1 MSGTEFEGY
10 EALVSELRATP
21 PVAPE
26 RLRER
31 VLGLTPGSRLRMS
44 KRRRLTL
51 VVVPVAAVLAVG
63 AALVHGVVNSGSR
76 NLQTRADGS
85 ALVGHLSL
93 SPLNHAPAQY
103 KAPVPAFRNTATTP
117 SATSYGAQ
125 TQRKLAQPK
134 AWKTADGV
142 NSHSVAAGAPAFKG
156 SVLGQTAREAVKI
169 PTNRLVHAD
178 ASLQVSVKSHAALS
192 KATNNAT
199 KIVSSLGG
207 YAQSVRYQSSHAG
220 QGDAVLELR
229 VPVQKAE
236 VAIGRLANLG
246 TLLSQ
251 QVSTQDLQQ
260 QLTSQ
265 NNGIGS
271 LKRAI
276 AVYEQALKSGTLSA
290 SERVTIQIKLSN
302 ARHAIT
308 QLRRNRTATLQSGAT
323 SNISLLLT
331 TRQHAFVVP
340 HHHGST
346 RVGRLLG
353 SAAHFL
359 ALEGIIFL
367 YALIVVAPL
376 LVIGGLAWWVLRER
390 RRREERLLAS
400 A

>member
-1 MSGTEFEGY
+1 MSAFDRSELDGY
-10 EALVSELRATP
+10 EALVSELRAAP

-26 RLRER
+26 RLRQR
-31 VLGLTPGSRLRMS
+31 VLGLAPRARSRQ
-44 KRRRLTL
+44 RRLVL
-51 VVVPVAAVLAVG
+51 VVVPVAVVLAVG
-63 AALVHGVVNSGSR
+63 AALVHGFVSSSDTKRSAASPVVNDKLST
-76 NLQTRADGS
+76 LQGAKSVAHGS
-85 ALVGHLSL
+85 AANTPVYSPPHTKSGTSAGELAVQG
-93 SPLNHAPAQY
+93 SPLRRALP
-103 KAPVPAFRNTATTP
+103 TT
-117 SATSYGAQ
+117 STFSNDV
-125 TQRKLAQPK
+125 LIIPK
-134 AWKTADGV
+134 
-142 NSHSVAAGAPAFKG
+142 S
-156 SVLGQTAREAVKI
+156 
-169 PTNRLVHAD
+169 RLVHAD
-178 ASLQVSVKSHAALS
+178 ASLQVSVKSRAALS
-192 KATNNAT
+192 KATNDAT
-199 KIVSSLGG
+199 QIVSSLGG
-207 YAQSVRYQSSHAG
+207 YAQSVRYQSSHGG

-229 VPVQKAE
+229 VPVQKAQI
-236 VAIGRLANLG
+236 AIGRLADLG

-251 QVSTQDLQQ
+251 QVSTKDLQA
-260 QLTSQ
+260 QLTGQ

-290 SERVTIQIKLSN
+290 AERVTIEIKLSN

-331 TRQHAFVVP
+331 TRQHAFVVT

-359 ALEGIIFL
+359 ALEGIIVL

-376 LVIGGLAWWVLRER
+376 LILGGLAWWVLRER

>member
-1 MSGTEFEGY
+1 MSGPEFEGY
-10 EALVSELRATP
+10 EALVSDLRATP
-21 PVAPE
+21 PAVPE
-26 RLRER
+26 RLRQR
-31 VLGLTPGSRLRMS
+31 VLEIAPRARSP
-44 KRRRLTL
+44 RRRLIL
-51 VVVPVAAVLAVG
+51 VVAPVAVVLSVA
-63 AALVHGVVNSGSR
+63 AALVHGFVSSGSNTHR
-76 NLQTRADGS
+76 S
-85 ALVGHLSL
+85 ANEAVQRLG
-93 SPLNHAPAQY
+93 PL
-103 KAPVPAFRNTATTP
+103 TSTTP
-117 SATSYGAQ
+117 SVGS
-125 TQRKLAQPK
+125 
-134 AWKTADGV
+134 
-142 NSHSVAAGAPAFKG
+142 SHEQAAPDWHPPVPMSRAAAGAALQQKTLKKAF
-156 SVLGQTAREAVKI
+156 ARNLPLRGDALDI
-169 PTNRLVHAD
+169 PKHRLVHAE
-178 ASLQVSVKSHAALS
+178 ASLQVSVKNHSALS
-192 KATNNAT
+192 KATNEAT
-199 KIVSSLGG
+199 QIVSSLGG
-207 YAQSVRYQSSHAG
+207 YAQSVNYQSAHGG
-220 QGDAVLELR
+220 QGDAVLQLR

-251 QVSTQDLQQ
+251 QVSTKDLQQ

-276 AVYEQALKSGTLSA
+276 AVYQEALKSGSLSA
-290 SERVTIQIKLSN
+290 SERITIQIKLSN

-323 SNISLLLT
+323 SNISLVLT
-331 TRQHAFVVP
+331 TRQHAFVVT

-353 SAAHFL
+353 SAGHFL

>member
-1 MSGTEFEGY
+1 MSATDRSELDGY
-10 EALVSELRATP
+10 ETLVSELRATP

-31 VLGLTPGSRLRMS
+31 VLALGPGERRRMS
-44 KRRRLTL
+44 KRRRLAF
-51 VVVPVAAVLAVG
+51 VVVPGAAVLAVG
-63 AALVHGVVNSGSR
+63 AAVVHGVVSSGS
-76 NLQTRADGS
+76 NQNRAD
-85 ALVGHLSL
+85 A
-93 SPLNHAPAQY
+93 
-103 KAPVPAFRNTATTP
+103 APVPTGLGALRSHSAPPVVHGSAQKVTDRAVQRNA
-117 SATSYGAQ
+117 ATSTNWNAAV
-125 TQRKLAQPK
+125 LAGDKPALTKGFNAYSMDQS
-134 AWKTADGV
+134 GV
-142 NSHSVAAGAPAFKG
+142 
-156 SVLGQTAREAVKI
+156 TI

-178 ASLQVSVKSHAALS
+178 ASLQVSVKNRATLS
-192 KATNNAT
+192 KATNEAT
-199 KIVSSLGG
+199 QIVASLGG
-207 YAQSVRYQSSHAG
+207 YAQSVSYESSHGG
-220 QGDAVLELR
+220 QGNAILQLR
-229 VPVQKAE
+229 VPVQKAQI
-236 VAIGRLANLG
+236 AIGRLANLG

-251 QVSTQDLQQ
+251 QVSTRDLQQ

-276 AVYEQALKSGTLSA
+276 AVYEQALNGSLSA
-290 SERVTIQIKLSN
+290 SERVSIEIKLSN

-331 TRQHAFVVP
+331 TRQNAIVAP

-359 ALEGIIFL
+359 ALEGIIVL
-367 YALIVVAPL
+367 YALIVVAPVL
-376 LVIGGLAWWVLRER
+376 LIGGLAWWVVRER

-400 A
+400 V

>member
-26 RLRER
+26 RLRQR
-31 VLGLTPGSRLRMS
+31 VLGLAPRARSR
-44 KRRRLTL
+44 RRRLTL
-51 VVVPVAAVLAVG
+51 VVVPMAGVLAVG
-63 AALVHGVVNSGSR
+63 AALVHGFVSSDSHRAAALNPSLKTVHSFSGST
-76 NLQTRADGS
+76 L
-85 ALVGHLSL
+85 
-93 SPLNHAPAQY
+93 
-103 KAPVPAFRNTATTP
+103 TTP
-117 SATSYGAQ
+117 STAYRSQ
-125 TQRKLAQPK
+125 K
-134 AWKTADGV
+134 AAKPIWHAPIPMA
-142 NSHSVAAGAPAFKG
+142 AAGKPPTYH
-156 SVLGQTAREAVKI
+156 LNQDLTAREAVKI

-178 ASLQVSVKSHAALS
+178 ASLQVSVKNHAALS
-192 KATNNAT
+192 KATNEAT
-199 KIVSSLGG
+199 QIVSSLGG
-207 YAQSVRYQSSHAG
+207 YAQSVNYQSAHGG
-220 QGDAVLELR
+220 QGDAVLQLR

-251 QVSTQDLQQ
+251 QVSTKDLQQ
-260 QLTSQ
+260 QLTGQ

-276 AVYEQALKSGTLSA
+276 AVYEQALKSGTLSG
-290 SERVTIQIKLSN
+290 SERVQIQIKLSN

-331 TRQHAFVVP
+331 TRQHAFVVT

-353 SAAHFL
+353 SAGHFL

>member
-1 MSGTEFEGY
+1 MSGSEFESY

-21 PVAPE
+21 PVASEP
-26 RLRER
+26 LRQR
-31 VLGLTPGSRLRMS
+31 VLELAPGARS
-44 KRRRLTL
+44 RRRKLVL

-63 AALVHGVVNSGSR
+63 AALVHGFVSSGK
-76 NLQTRADGS
+76 NLQNHADGAAPS
-85 ALVGHLSL
+85 AGRLSVAG
-93 SPLNHAPAQY
+93 SQTSHT
-103 KAPVPAFRNTATTP
+103 VTTP
-117 SATSYGAQ
+117 SAAYQ
-125 TQRKLAQPK
+125 AQPLLPLRSNPTN
-134 AWKTADGV
+134 W
-142 NSHSVAAGAPAFKG
+142 NSVAAGAPPVVEKRA
-156 SVLGQTAREAVKI
+156 LGQSLHEAVTI
-169 PTNRLVHAD
+169 PKNRLVHAD
-178 ASLQVSVKSHAALS
+178 ASLEVSVKSRAALS
-192 KATNNAT
+192 KATNEAT

-207 YAQSVRYQSSHAG
+207 YAQSVSYQSSHG
-220 QGDAVLELR
+220 GEGNAVLQLR

-236 VAIGRLANLG
+236 IAIGRLAGLG

-251 QVSTQDLQQ
+251 QVSTKDLQQ
-260 QLTSQ
+260 QLTQQ

-308 QLRRNRTATLQSGAT
+308 QLRRNRAATLQSGAT

-331 TRQHAFVVP
+331 TRRHAFVVT

-346 RVGRLLG
+346 RIGRLLG

-359 ALEGIIFL
+359 ALEGIIVL

-376 LVIGGLAWWVLRER
+376 LILGGLAWWIVRER

>member
-26 RLRER
+26 ELRQR
-31 VLGLTPGSRLRMS
+31 VLELGPGARPRMS
-44 KRRRLTL
+44 KRRRLVF

-63 AALVHGVVNSGSR
+63 AAFVHGFVSSGSR
-76 NLQTRADGS
+76 HTEIRADVVVRAPGRPGLLQTATATPARAHS
-85 ALVGHLSL
+85 APKPEKRIL
-93 SPLNHAPAQY
+93 SPLQKHTTSTSRNSAVYAAQG
-103 KAPVPAFRNTATTP
+103 ATKNYGLDLVG
-117 SATSYGAQ
+117 TS
-125 TQRKLAQPK
+125 
-134 AWKTADGV
+134 
-142 NSHSVAAGAPAFKG
+142 H
-156 SVLGQTAREAVKI
+156 EAVKI

-178 ASLQVSVKSHAALS
+178 ASLQVSVKSHSALT

-207 YAQSVRYQSSHAG
+207 YAQSVSYQSSHG
-220 QGDAVLELR
+220 GSGDAVLQLR

-236 VAIGRLANLG
+236 IAIGRLANLG

-251 QVSTQDLQQ
+251 QVSTRDLQQ
-260 QLTSQ
+260 QLTGQ

-276 AVYEQALKSGTLSA
+276 AVYEQALKSGTLSG
-290 SERVTIQIKLSN
+290 SERVQIEIKLSN
-302 ARHAIT
+302 ARHGIT

-331 TRQHAFVVP
+331 TRQHAFAVTK
-340 HHHGST
+340 HHGST

-353 SAAHFL
+353 SAGHFL

-376 LVIGGLAWWVLRER
+376 LVIGGLGWWVVRER

>member
-10 EALVSELRATP
+10 ETLVSELRSTP

-26 RLRER
+26 RLRQR
-31 VLGLTPGSRLRMS
+31 VLELGPSARRRMS
-44 KRRRLTL
+44 GRRRLVL
-51 VVVPVAAVLAVG
+51 VVVPVAVILAVG
-63 AALVHGVVNSGSR
+63 AAVVHGFVSSGSKTHPV
-76 NLQTRADGS
+76 LAQA
-85 ALVGHLSL
+85 V
-93 SPLNHAPAQY
+93 HAFG
-103 KAPVPAFRNTATTP
+103 PVTSTTP
-117 SATSYGAQ
+117 SASLAPSPSVQRALKKANTQAHGA
-125 TQRKLAQPK
+125 T
-134 AWKTADGV
+134 AW
-142 NSHSVAAGAPAFKG
+142 NSVYSAAGKPGALLDLTGA
-156 SVLGQTAREAVKI
+156 AREALVI
-169 PTNRLVHAD
+169 PKNRLVHAD
-178 ASLQVSVKSHAALS
+178 ASLQVSVKSRAALS
-192 KATNNAT
+192 KATNDAT
-199 KIVSSLGG
+199 QIVSSLGG

-229 VPVQKAE
+229 VPVQKAQI
-236 VAIGRLANLG
+236 AIGRLANLG

-290 SERVTIQIKLSN
+290 SERVQIQIKLSN
-302 ARHAIT
+302 ARHAVT
-308 QLRRNRTATLQSGAT
+308 QLRRNRTATLQAGAT

-331 TRQHAFVVP
+331 TRQHAFVVH

-359 ALEGIIFL
+359 ALEGIIVL

-376 LVIGGLAWWVLRER
+376 LILGGLAWWVLRER

>member
-1 MSGTEFEGY
+1 MSGSEFEGY

-26 RLRER
+26 RLRQR
-31 VLGLTPGSRLRMS
+31 VLTLAPGSRARMS
-44 KRRRLTL
+44 KRRRLVL
-51 VVVPVAAVLAVG
+51 VVAPIAVVLAVG
-63 AALVHGVVNSGSR
+63 AALVHGFVSSGSSR
-76 NLQTRADGS
+76 HS
-85 ALVGHLSL
+85 ALEPTLGVAKKAMPSL
-93 SPLNHAPAQY
+93 SG
-103 KAPVPAFRNTATTP
+103 NTATTP
-117 SATSYGAQ
+117 SAAYQGA
-125 TQRKLAQPK
+125 THGSTVKHFTAVPLKRALNAPK
-134 AWKTADGV
+134 Y
-142 NSHSVAAGAPAFKG
+142 N
-156 SVLGQTAREAVKI
+156 LNLNQTAREAVKI

-192 KATNNAT
+192 KATNEAT
-199 KIVSSLGG
+199 QIVSSLGG
-207 YAQSVRYQSSHAG
+207 YAQSVNYQSAHGG
-220 QGDAVLELR
+220 QGDAVLQLR

-236 VAIGRLANLG
+236 IAIGRLANLG

-251 QVSTQDLQQ
+251 QVSTKDLQQ

-276 AVYEQALKSGTLSA
+276 AVYEQALKSGSLSA
-290 SERVTIQIKLSN
+290 SERVQIEIKLSN

-308 QLRRNRTATLQSGAT
+308 QLRRNRSATLQSGAT
-323 SNISLLLT
+323 SDISLLLT
-331 TRQHAFVVP
+331 TRRHAFVVT
-340 HHHGST
+340 HHHGSS

-353 SAAHFL
+353 SAGHFL

-376 LVIGGLAWWVLRER
+376 LVIGGLAWWLVRER

>member
-10 EALVSELRATP
+10 EALVSELRSTP

-31 VLGLTPGSRLRMS
+31 VLGLAPGSRRRMS
-44 KRRRLTL
+44 RRRRLVL
-51 VVVPVAAVLAVG
+51 VVVPVAVVLAIG
-63 AALVHGVVNSGSR
+63 AALVHGFVSSGSR
-76 NLQTRADGS
+76 HS
-85 ALVGHLSL
+85 ALEPTLGVARKATHSL
-93 SPLNHAPAQY
+93 SGD
-103 KAPVPAFRNTATTP
+103 TATTP
-117 SATSYGAQ
+117 SAAFQSHKLSRVLAPARPKAQ
-125 TQRKLAQPK
+125 TTTN
-134 AWKTADGV
+134 W
-142 NSHSVAAGAPAFKG
+142 NSVAAGAPPIPQSGSG
-156 SVLGQTAREAVKI
+156 SVLDQTAHEAVTI

-178 ASLQVSVKSHAALS
+178 ASLQVSVKSRAALS
-192 KATNNAT
+192 KATNDAT
-199 KIVSSLGG
+199 QIASSLGG
-207 YAQSVRYQSSHAG
+207 YAQSVRYQSSHGG

-229 VPVQKAE
+229 VPVQKAQ
-236 VAIGRLANLG
+236 VAIGRLAGLG

-290 SERVTIQIKLSN
+290 SERVQIQIKLSN
-302 ARHAIT
+302 ARHAVT

-331 TRQHAFVVP
+331 TRQHAFVVH

-359 ALEGIIFL
+359 ALEGIIVL

-376 LVIGGLAWWVLRER
+376 LILGGLAWWVLRER

>member
-31 VLGLTPGSRLRMS
+31 VLELGPSAHRRMS
-44 KRRRLTL
+44 RRRKLTL
-51 VVVPVAAVLAVG
+51 VVMPVAVVLSVG
-63 AALVHGVVNSGSR
+63 AALVHGFVNSGR
-76 NLQTRADGS
+76 NLQTRADMA
-85 ALVGHLSL
+85 ALAPNRNLKRAVPAITVAHASVKGKTAKQHGLDQTATSWNSVYSTAGRGAL
-93 SPLNHAPAQY
+93 LGAVAAPA
-103 KAPVPAFRNTATTP
+103 
-117 SATSYGAQ
+117 
-125 TQRKLAQPK
+125 
-134 AWKTADGV
+134 
-142 NSHSVAAGAPAFKG
+142 
-156 SVLGQTAREAVKI
+156 AREALTI
-169 PTNRLVHAD
+169 PRNRLVHAD

-192 KATNNAT
+192 KATNDAT
-199 KIVSSLGG
+199 QIVSSLGG
-207 YAQSVRYQSSHAG
+207 YAQSVNYQSSHGG
-220 QGDAVLELR
+220 QGDAVLQLR
-229 VPVQKAE
+229 VPVRKAE
-236 VAIGRLANLG
+236 VAIGRLAGLG

-251 QVSTQDLQQ
+251 QVSTKDLQQ

-265 NNGIGS
+265 NNGISS

-290 SERVTIQIKLSN
+290 SERVQIQIKLSN
-302 ARHAIT
+302 ARHAVA

-331 TRQHAFVVP
+331 TRQHAFVV

-359 ALEGIIFL
+359 ALEGIIVL

-376 LVIGGLAWWVLRER
+376 LILGGIAWWVLRER

>member
-1 MSGTEFEGY
+1 MHGSEFEGY

-26 RLRER
+26 RLRQR
-31 VLGLTPGSRLRMS
+31 VLELGPSPRRRTS
-44 KRRRLTL
+44 KRRRMVF
-51 VVVPVAAVLAVG
+51 VVVPVAAVLAIG
-63 AALVHGVVNSGSR
+63 AALIHGFVSSDNNHARVAANLNVLPTTTVVHGQAQLKSARELAPLARAHTPAAWNSVYS
-76 NLQTRADGS
+76 
-85 ALVGHLSL
+85 
-93 SPLNHAPAQY
+93 
-103 KAPVPAFRNTATTP
+103 
-117 SATSYGAQ
+117 
-125 TQRKLAQPK
+125 
-134 AWKTADGV
+134 
-142 NSHSVAAGAPAFKG
+142 AAGKP
-156 SVLGQTAREAVKI
+156 GQALDLAGAGALRQSLTI
-169 PTNRLVHAD
+169 PRNRLVHAD
-178 ASLQVSVKSHAALS
+178 ASLQVSVKSRAALS
-192 KATNNAT
+192 KATNEAT
-199 KIVSSLGG
+199 QIVSSLGG
-207 YAQSVRYQSSHAG
+207 YAQSVRYESSHAG

-236 VAIGRLANLG
+236 TAIGRLAGLG

-251 QVSTQDLQQ
+251 QVSTRDLQQ
-260 QLTSQ
+260 QLTGQ

-276 AVYEQALKSGTLSA
+276 AVYEQALKSGSLSG
-290 SERVTIQIKLSN
+290 SERVQIQIRLSN

-331 TRQHAFVVP
+331 TRRHAFVVT

-359 ALEGIIFL
+359 ALEGIIVL

-376 LVIGGLAWWVLRER
+376 LILGGLAWWVVRER

>member
-1 MSGTEFEGY
+1 MSAPDRSELDGN

-26 RLRER
+26 RLRQR
-31 VLGLTPGSRLRMS
+31 VLALEPGARVRMS

-51 VVVPVAAVLAVG
+51 VVVPVAVVLAIG
-63 AALVHGVVNSGSR
+63 AAVIHGFVSSGS
-76 NLQTRADGS
+76 NQKRADATSLVEGLSPPSQYSPLHGS
-85 ALVGHLSL
+85 A
-93 SPLNHAPAQY
+93 
-103 KAPVPAFRNTATTP
+103 ATGNTP
-117 SATSYGAQ
+117 SAPLPFTRERVLGHQKIQS
-125 TQRKLAQPK
+125 KLQPGQPAPK
-134 AWKTADGV
+134 VYA
-142 NSHSVAAGAPAFKG
+142 AAGTKVTLNGFE
-156 SVLGQTAREAVKI
+156 QAVTI

-178 ASLQVSVKSHAALS
+178 ASLQVSVKGHAALT

-199 KIVSSLGG
+199 QIVSSLGG
-207 YAQSVRYQSSHAG
+207 YAQSVSYQSSHG
-220 QGDAVLELR
+220 GEGDALLQLR

-236 VAIGRLANLG
+236 IAIGRLANLG

-251 QVSTQDLQQ
+251 QVSTKDLQQ
-260 QLTSQ
+260 RLTSQ
-265 NNGIGS
+265 TNGIGS

-276 AVYEQALKSGTLSA
+276 AVYEQALNGGTLSG
-290 SERVTIQIKLSN
+290 SERVQIQIKLSN

-308 QLRRNRTATLQSGAT
+308 QLRRDRTATLQSGAT

-331 TRQHAFVVP
+331 TRQHAFGVT
-340 HHHGST
+340 HHGST
-346 RVGRLLG
+346 RIGRLLG

-359 ALEGIIFL
+359 ALEGIIVL

-376 LVIGGLAWWVLRER
+376 LVLGGLAWWVVRER

>member
-1 MSGTEFEGY
+1 MSAPDRSELDGN

-26 RLRER
+26 RLRQR
-31 VLGLTPGSRLRMS
+31 VLALEPGARVRMS

-51 VVVPVAAVLAVG
+51 VVVPVAVVLAIG
-63 AALVHGVVNSGSR
+63 AAVIHGFVSSGS
-76 NLQTRADGS
+76 NQKRAMEPSLAFHHLTTAHGS
-85 ALVGHLSL
+85 
-93 SPLNHAPAQY
+93 
-103 KAPVPAFRNTATTP
+103 
-117 SATSYGAQ
+117 SATGTARSRARLNVSGKSGNQLRQAAAQ
-125 TQRKLAQPK
+125 
-134 AWKTADGV
+134 
-142 NSHSVAAGAPAFKG
+142 AAGQPPAEKTYNGPFYAAAGPKVTLNG
-156 SVLGQTAREAVKI
+156 LEQAVTI

-178 ASLQVSVKSHAALS
+178 ASLQVSVKGHAALT

-199 KIVSSLGG
+199 QIVSSLGG
-207 YAQSVRYQSSHAG
+207 YAQSVSYQSSHG
-220 QGDAVLELR
+220 GEGDALLQLR

-236 VAIGRLANLG
+236 IAIGRLANLG

-251 QVSTQDLQQ
+251 QVSTKDLQQ
-260 QLTSQ
+260 RLTSQ
-265 NNGIGS
+265 TNGIGS

-276 AVYEQALKSGTLSA
+276 AVYEQALNGGTLSG
-290 SERVTIQIKLSN
+290 SERVQIQIKLSN

-308 QLRRNRTATLQSGAT
+308 QLRRDRTATLQSGAT

-331 TRQHAFVVP
+331 TRQHAFGVT
-340 HHHGST
+340 HHGST
-346 RVGRLLG
+346 RIGRLLG

-359 ALEGIIFL
+359 ALEGIIVL

-376 LVIGGLAWWVLRER
+376 LVLGGLAWWVVRER

>member
-1 MSGTEFEGY
+1 MSATDRSELDGY

-26 RLRER
+26 RLRQR
-31 VLGLTPGSRLRMS
+31 VLELGPSARRRMS
-44 KRRRLTL
+44 KRRRLVL
-51 VVVPVAAVLAVG
+51 VVVPVAVVLAVG
-63 AALVHGVVNSGSR
+63 AALVHGFVGSGR
-76 NLQTRADGS
+76 NLQHRADAA
-85 ALVGHLSL
+85 ALAEPAHRTLG
-93 SPLNHAPAQY
+93 PLTSTSSTAYQ
-103 KAPVPAFRNTATTP
+103 KAAKPIWHPP
-117 SATSYGAQ
+117 I
-125 TQRKLAQPK
+125 PM
-134 AWKTADGV
+134 
-142 NSHSVAAGAPAFKG
+142 AAGKAYN
-156 SVLGQTAREAVKI
+156 LNQDLTAREAVKI

-192 KATNNAT
+192 KATNEAT
-199 KIVSSLGG
+199 RIVSSLGG
-207 YAQSVRYQSSHAG
+207 YAQSVRYESSHAG

-236 VAIGRLANLG
+236 TAIGRLAGLG

-251 QVSTQDLQQ
+251 QVSTKDLQQ

-276 AVYEQALKSGTLSA
+276 AVYEQALKSGALSG
-290 SERVTIQIKLSN
+290 SERVQIQIKLSN

-331 TRQHAFVVP
+331 TRRHAFVVT
-340 HHHGST
+340 HHGST
-346 RVGRLLG
+346 RIGRLLG

-359 ALEGIIFL
+359 ALEGIIVL

-376 LVIGGLAWWVLRER
+376 LILGGLVWWAVRER

>member
-10 EALVSELRATP
+10 ESLVSELRATP

-31 VLGLTPGSRLRMS
+31 VLELGPSARRQMS
-44 KRRRLTL
+44 KRRRLAL
-51 VVVPVAAVLAVG
+51 VVVPVAVVLAVG
-63 AALVHGVVNSGSR
+63 AALVHGFVSSGSHPAAHKAAF
-76 NLQTRADGS
+76 LAQGRAVKPSVAAKVPAASAHENVPEKAVQLAPDLRAHNGVVYS
-85 ALVGHLSL
+85 AAGTPLRALVG
-93 SPLNHAPAQY
+93 
-103 KAPVPAFRNTATTP
+103 
-117 SATSYGAQ
+117 SATYSFD
-125 TQRKLAQPK
+125 RLAIPK
-134 AWKTADGV
+134 
-142 NSHSVAAGAPAFKG
+142 
-156 SVLGQTAREAVKI
+156 
-169 PTNRLVHAD
+169 NRLVHAD
-178 ASLQVSVKSHAALS
+178 ASLQVSVKSRAALS

-229 VPVQKAE
+229 VPVGKAE
-236 VAIGRLANLG
+236 IAIGRLADLG

-331 TRQHAFVVP
+331 TRQHAFAVT

-359 ALEGIIFL
+359 ALEGIIVL

-376 LVIGGLAWWVLRER
+376 LILGGLAWWLVRER

>member
-1 MSGTEFEGY
+1 MSATDRSELDGY

-31 VLGLTPGSRLRMS
+31 VLELGPGERRRMS
-44 KRRRLTL
+44 KRRRLTF
-51 VVVPVAAVLAVG
+51 VVVPVAVVLSIG
-63 AALVHGVVNSGSR
+63 AALVHGFVHSGQ
-76 NLQTRADGS
+76 NLQTRADGAALGPNTRLS
-85 ALVGHLSL
+85 ALPAITVAHESVQSKAAKHLGQLDHTATSWNSAYSAAGRGAL
-93 SPLNHAPAQY
+93 LGA
-103 KAPVPAFRNTATTP
+103 VPAP
-117 SATSYGAQ
+117 
-125 TQRKLAQPK
+125 
-134 AWKTADGV
+134 
-142 NSHSVAAGAPAFKG
+142 
-156 SVLGQTAREAVKI
+156 TAREALTI
-169 PTNRLVHAD
+169 PRNRLVHAD

-199 KIVSSLGG
+199 KIVASLGG
-207 YAQSVRYQSSHAG
+207 YAQSVNYQSSHGG
-220 QGDAVLELR
+220 QGDAVLQLR

-236 VAIGRLANLG
+236 VAIGRLAGLG

-251 QVSTQDLQQ
+251 QVSTKDLQQ
-260 QLTSQ
+260 QLTGQ

-276 AVYEQALKSGTLSA
+276 AVYEQALKSGTLSG
-290 SERVTIQIKLSN
+290 SERVQIQIKLSN

-308 QLRRNRTATLQSGAT
+308 QLRRNRSATLQSGAT
-323 SNISLLLT
+323 SSISLLLT

-359 ALEGIIFL
+359 ALEGIIVL

-376 LVIGGLAWWVLRER
+376 LILGGLAWWVLRER

>member
-1 MSGTEFEGY
+1 MSGSEFEGY
-10 EALVSELRATP
+10 EALVSELRTAP

-26 RLRER
+26 RLRQR
-31 VLGLTPGSRLRMS
+31 VLELGPGARPRMS
-44 KRRRLTL
+44 KRRRLVF
-51 VVVPVAAVLAVG
+51 VVVPLAAVLAVG
-63 AALVHGVVNSGSR
+63 AALVHGFVSSGTNPQHRADAAALAALAVHGHANLAPRTTTVPASGSVVQSR
-76 NLQTRADGS
+76 PERALKG
-85 ALVGHLSL
+85 ALG
-93 SPLNHAPAQY
+93 HAPA
-103 KAPVPAFRNTATTP
+103 
-117 SATSYGAQ
+117 
-125 TQRKLAQPK
+125 
-134 AWKTADGV
+134 AW
-142 NSHSVAAGAPAFKG
+142 NSVYSAAGAPKSYGFDLVGA
-156 SVLGQTAREAVKI
+156 EAVTI

-178 ASLQVSVKSHAALS
+178 ASLQVSVKTHAALT

-207 YAQSVRYQSSHAG
+207 YAQSVSYQSSHG
-220 QGDAVLELR
+220 GSGDAVLQLR

-236 VAIGRLANLG
+236 TAIGRLAGLG

-251 QVSTQDLQQ
+251 QVSTKDLQQ
-260 QLTSQ
+260 QLNGQ

-276 AVYEQALKSGTLSA
+276 AVYEQALKSGSLSGA
-290 SERVTIQIKLSN
+290 ERVQIEIKLSN

-308 QLRRNRTATLQSGAT
+308 QLRRSRTATLQSGAT

-331 TRQHAFVVP
+331 TRQHAFVV
-340 HHHGST
+340 HHHRGST

-359 ALEGIIFL
+359 ALEGIIVL

-376 LVIGGLAWWVLRER
+376 LILGGLAWWLVRER

>member
-31 VLGLTPGSRLRMS
+31 VLELGPSA
-44 KRRRLTL
+44 RRRMTRRRKLTL
-51 VVVPVAAVLAVG
+51 VVVPVAVVLSVG
-63 AALVHGVVNSGSR
+63 AALVHGFINSGR
-76 NLQTRADGS
+76 NLQTRADEA
-85 ALVGHLSL
+85 AL
-93 SPLNHAPAQY
+93 APNPNVKRA
-103 KAPVPAFRNTATTP
+103 VPATTVAHASVQGKTAKQYGLDQTATSWNSVYST
-117 SATSYGAQ
+117 AGRGA
-125 TQRKLAQPK
+125 LLGA
-134 AWKTADGV
+134 
-142 NSHSVAAGAPAFKG
+142 VAAP
-156 SVLGQTAREAVKI
+156 TAREALTI
-169 PTNRLVHAD
+169 PRNRLVHAD
-178 ASLQVSVKSHAALS
+178 ASLQVSVKSRAALS

-199 KIVSSLGG
+199 HIASSLGG
-207 YAQSVRYQSSHAG
+207 YAQSVRYQSSHGG

-229 VPVQKAE
+229 VPVKKAQL
-236 VAIGRLANLG
+236 AIGRLAGLG

-251 QVSTQDLQQ
+251 QVSTKDLQQ

-290 SERVTIQIKLSN
+290 SEQVQIQIKLSN
-302 ARHAIT
+302 ARHSVT

-331 TRQHAFVVP
+331 TRQHAFVVH

-359 ALEGIIFL
+359 ALEGIIVL

-376 LVIGGLAWWVLRER
+376 LILAGLAWWVLRER

>member
-1 MSGTEFEGY
+1 MS
-10 EALVSELRATP
+10 R
-21 PVAPE
+21 
-26 RLRER
+26 
-31 VLGLTPGSRLRMS
+31 
-44 KRRRLTL
+44 RRRLVF
-51 VVVPVAAVLAVG
+51 VVVPVAVVLAVG
-63 AALVHGVVNSGSR
+63 AALVHGFVSSGSSH
-76 NLQTRADGS
+76 S
-85 ALVGHLSL
+85 ALEPTLGVARKATHSL
-93 SPLNHAPAQY
+93 SGD
-103 KAPVPAFRNTATTP
+103 TATTP
-117 SATSYGAQ
+117 SAAYQSGVLAPARPKAQ
-125 TQRKLAQPK
+125 TTTN
-134 AWKTADGV
+134 W
-142 NSHSVAAGAPAFKG
+142 NSVAAGAPPIPQSGSG
-156 SVLGQTAREAVKI
+156 SVLDQTAHEAVTI

-178 ASLQVSVKSHAALS
+178 ASLQVSVKSRPALS
-192 KATNNAT
+192 KATNDAT
-199 KIVSSLGG
+199 QIASSLGG
-207 YAQSVRYQSSHAG
+207 YAQSVRYQSSHGG

-236 VAIGRLANLG
+236 VTIGRLAGLG

-251 QVSTQDLQQ
+251 QVSTRDLQQ

-290 SERVTIQIKLSN
+290 SERVQIQIKLSN
-302 ARHAIT
+302 ARHAVT
-308 QLRRNRTATLQSGAT
+308 QLRRDRTATLQSGTT

-331 TRQHAFVVP
+331 TRQHAFVVH

-346 RVGRLLG
+346 RIGRLLG

-359 ALEGIIFL
+359 ALEGIIVL

-376 LVIGGLAWWVLRER
+376 LVIGGLAWWVMRER

>member
-1 MSGTEFEGY
+1 MSAADRSELEGY
-10 EALVSELRATP
+10 EALVSQLRASP

-26 RLRER
+26 RLRQR
-31 VLGLTPGSRLRMS
+31 VLELGPTARPRMS

-51 VVVPVAAVLAVG
+51 VVVPVAVVLSVG
-63 AALVHGVVNSGSR
+63 AALVHGFVSSGSQNR
-76 NLQTRADGS
+76 VHGAPLTG
-85 ALVGHLSL
+85 ALAVQNNAATTTSVAHGQAATPAAATKVYAET
-93 SPLNHAPAQY
+93 PLKRVLGHAPVY
-103 KAPVPAFRNTATTP
+103 KLNQDQA
-117 SATSYGAQ
+117 
-125 TQRKLAQPK
+125 
-134 AWKTADGV
+134 
-142 NSHSVAAGAPAFKG
+142 
-156 SVLGQTAREAVKI
+156 AREAVKI

-178 ASLQVSVKSHAALS
+178 ASLEVSVKNRSALS
-192 KATNNAT
+192 KATNDAT
-199 KIVSSLGG
+199 QIVSSLGG
-207 YAQSVRYQSSHAG
+207 YAQSVRYQSSNGG
-220 QGDAVLELR
+220 QGDAVLDLR
-229 VPVQKAE
+229 VPVQKAQ
-236 VAIGRLANLG
+236 VAIGRLADLG

-251 QVSTQDLQQ
+251 QVSTKDLQQ
-260 QLTSQ
+260 QLNSQ

-276 AVYEQALKSGTLSA
+276 AVYTQALKSGTLSG
-290 SERVTIQIKLSN
+290 SERVQIQIKLSN

-331 TRQHAFVVP
+331 TRRHAFVVT

-346 RVGRLLG
+346 RIGRLLG

-359 ALEGIIFL
+359 ALEGIIVL

-376 LVIGGLAWWVLRER
+376 LILGGLAWWVLRER